1 MIVKMCAFVL
11 ESQSFFIVCLFVTKK
26 KKSNCHTLFKRV
38 YIMLTLTDFSLA
50 I

>member
-26 KKSNCHTLFKRV
+26 KKVIVIHCLKECISC
-38 YIMLTLTDFSLA
+38 
-50 I
+50 